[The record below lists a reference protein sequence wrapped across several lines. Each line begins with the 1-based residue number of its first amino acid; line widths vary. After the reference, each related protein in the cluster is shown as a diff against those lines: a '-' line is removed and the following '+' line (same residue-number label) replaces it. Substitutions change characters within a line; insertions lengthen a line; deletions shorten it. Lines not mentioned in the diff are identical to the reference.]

1 MIIFQLQDTYLV
13 INISCLKR
21 QKKTRR
27 QTSFEDPPTWGT
39 AVWEGVGVLAGGG
52 QKAEGRL
59 EKQHK
64 SFVIEVFYQSPEPA
78 IFNQLC
84 YM

>member
-27 QTSFEDPPTWGT
+27 QKSFEDHRPWGRPC
-39 AVWEGVGVLAGGG
+39 EKELGVLAGGG
-52 QKAEGRL
+52 QKAEGGL

-64 SFVIEVFYQSPEPA
+64 TFVIEVFYQSPEPA
-78 IFNQLC
+78 TFNQLC